1 MTTTKTRKPNR
12 RKKEYEETPDYASL
26 FQRTE
31 NEPPRPQFTGNG
43 ILDEDTINQILEDG
57 GKFQI
62 SLWTLSKDGEP
73 MRNRDGSRRFRA
85 HIEPVWKGGD
95 EEDADAADQAGGG
108 PSDDDIP
115 F

>member
-12 RKKEYEETPDYASL
+12 RKQEYEETPDYASL

-31 NEPPRPQFTGNG
+31 NEPPRPQFTGDG
-43 ILDEDTINQILEDG
+43 ILDAETLEAIQEDG

-62 SLWTLSKDGEP
+62 SLWTLTKDGEP

-85 HIEPVWKGGD
+85 HIEPVWKEGNGAD
-95 EEDADAADQAGGG
+95 DAQAGG
-108 PSDDDIP
+108 PADDDIP